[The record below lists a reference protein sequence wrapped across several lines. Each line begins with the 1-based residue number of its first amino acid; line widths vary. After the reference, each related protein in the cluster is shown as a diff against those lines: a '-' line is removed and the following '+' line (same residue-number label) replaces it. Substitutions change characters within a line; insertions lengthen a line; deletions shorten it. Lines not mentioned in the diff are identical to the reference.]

1 MKMKTMKISLHAGL
15 LAFTGDAAAFLGA
28 SGCAGR
34 ALYAQ
39 SRAPSLQRQSRPS
52 GNDPSRKMYGTPR
65 RGQSV
70 PRAAC
75 GVAML
80 TLLRL
85 PF

>member
-1 MKMKTMKISLHAGL
+1 MLGIRGGTFTIS
-15 LAFTGDAAAFLGA
+15 DAI
-28 SGCAGR
+28 GC
-34 ALYAQ
+34 
-39 SRAPSLQRQSRPS
+39 
-52 GNDPSRKMYGTPR
+52 TPR
-65 RGQSV
+65 RGQSI

>member
-1 MKMKTMKISLHAGL
+1 LRSSSRING
-15 LAFTGDAAAFLGA
+15 AFHGA
-28 SGCAGR
+28 RGCAGR
-34 ALYAQ
+34 ALVN
-39 SRAPSLQRQSRPS
+39 RAARASRPYGLRS
-52 GNDPSRKMYGTPR
+52 HRARFYGTPR

-70 PRAAC
+70 PRDAED